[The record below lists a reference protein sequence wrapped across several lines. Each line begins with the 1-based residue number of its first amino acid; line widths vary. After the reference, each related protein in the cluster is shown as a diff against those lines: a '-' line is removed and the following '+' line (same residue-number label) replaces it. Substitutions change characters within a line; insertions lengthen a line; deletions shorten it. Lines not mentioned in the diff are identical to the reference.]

1 MADLG
6 TLVVGPSFIDIV
18 MSEMSRLPA
27 AGEEVHVGNASWAP
41 GGYAIS
47 AIALSR
53 LGIPTTL
60 VTDVGAD
67 DLGDTLLVR
76 LRREGIDTSEV
87 QRTERTNIAV
97 ALNWSGDRGIVSYTH
112 PLKDPTERVRELL
125 KAGVGLTLLSARHPH
140 ARAVAAESFAQGVPL
155 ALSLSWH
162 PEFLM
167 SSALKQLFPYAR
179 YLFCNVPEALVV
191 TGESEFVRALSVLGE
206 SVPEV
211 IVTRG
216 AEGVAAL
223 VEGEFVEVP
232 AEPAIMVDATGAGDV
247 FASTYLA
254 STLRGLPLKSRLY
267 AATWAAAQAV
277 REVGGSTGAPTWA
290 SVEEHLKECEGIK

>member
-67 DLGDTLLVR
+67 DLGDTLLAR

-112 PLKDPTERVRELL
+112 PLKDPTGRVRELL